1 MGHRLVVMKNRAKL
15 FARSV
20 FLSIA
25 FLVLITALLLG
36 GEPEKV
42 TIINSSLTPHNLVFL
57 IPKELDLYKKY
68 GVDVDVVQVTG
79 GLSMRTLVSGYAPLA
94 FTGSTLAIT
103 TAQAGFDVVIILG
116 ITNRINYDIWARPEI
131 KIPGALRGKKFA
143 IATFGGPSHTAAVLM
158 LKHFK
163 LDDKSDGIA
172 FLTIGSEPARVQALL
187 SGTVDATVSDPS
199 VSGVLKEKGFSYLG
213 NFADLGI
220 LVTGNTMVSTRR
232 YVRENA
238 GMVEAVTKATVEGI
252 AYILNP
258 ANRSHVTTVLA
269 KHLRLSDER
278 ARSGY
283 DGVIRLLERKP
294 YPAME
299 AIKRTI
305 ETMATWNPKASQL
318 KADDIVDVS
327 ILTKLDEAGFID
339 KLRR

>member
-1 MGHRLVVMKNRAKL
+1 MGLKLVSLENRAKL
-15 FARSV
+15 FARSA
-20 FLSIA
+20 FFDAA
-25 FLVLITALLLG
+25 FLLLISALSLA

-42 TIINSSLTPHNLVFL
+42 TIINSSLTSHNLVFL
-57 IPKELDLYKKY
+57 IPKELGLYKKY
-68 GVDVDVVQVTG
+68 GVEVEVVQVTG
-79 GLSMRTLVSGYAPLA
+79 GLSMRTLASGYAPLA

-131 KIPGALRGKKFA
+131 KIPSALRGKKFA

-163 LDDKSDGIA
+163 LDDKRDGIA

-199 VSGVLKEKGFSYLG
+199 VSAVLKDKGFSYLG

-220 LVTGNTMVSTRR
+220 SVTGNTLVSTKR

-238 GMVEAVTKATVEGI
+238 GTVEAIVKATVDGI

-258 ANRSHVTTVLA
+258 ANRSNVTRLLA

-278 ARSGY
+278 ARNGY
-283 DGVIRLLERKP
+283 DNVIRLLEKKP
-294 YPAME
+294 YPSME

-318 KADDIVDVS
+318 KPEDIVDVS

-339 KLRR
+339 SLWP